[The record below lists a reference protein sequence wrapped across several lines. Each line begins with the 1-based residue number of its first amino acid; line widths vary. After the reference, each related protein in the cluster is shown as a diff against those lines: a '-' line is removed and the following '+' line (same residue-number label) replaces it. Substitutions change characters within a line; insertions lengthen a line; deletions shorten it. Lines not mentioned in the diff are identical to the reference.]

1 MIYIFHRSSYIGSGG
16 GDDQGELLGHHGPPP
31 EQSSYLNDNDIA
43 EEAPRQEEIT
53 TLNAEQYS
61 DIENVDTE
69 SLHVQQ
75 NNRRNLMRGRNQI
88 SLEHQTIISEEES
101 LVPTLSPTTQLHK
114 HTLYEIQPKPNGWED
129 NTMGFYDIRHYLR
142 CSHYTHNPD
151 RPLPTE
157 EYWNYLKEAYKMYVD
172 SDLVF
177 DDIVPSTI
185 GYK

>member
-1 MIYIFHRSSYIGSGG
+1 MKESYLDIYMV
-16 GDDQGELLGHHGPPP
+16 HGPPP

-53 TLNAEQYS
+53 TLNAEQS
-61 DIENVDTE
+61 FDIENVDNE
-69 SLHVQQ
+69 SLHEQQ
-75 NNRRNLMRGRNQI
+75 NNGRNLIRRRNQT
-88 SLEHQTIISEEES
+88 SLEHQIIISEEVES
-101 LVPTLSPTTQLHK
+101 LLPTLSPTTQLHK

-129 NTMGFYDIRHYLR
+129 NTMGFYDIRNYLR

-185 GYK
+185 GYE

>member
-16 GDDQGELLGHHGPPP
+16 GDEGELLGHHGPPP

-61 DIENVDTE
+61 DIENVDNE
-69 SLHVQQ
+69 PLHEQQ
-75 NNRRNLMRGRNQI
+75 NNGRNLIRRRNQT
-88 SLEHQTIISEEES
+88 SLEHQIIISEEVES
-101 LVPTLSPTTQLHK
+101 LLPTLSPTTQLHK

-157 EYWNYLKEAYKMYVD
+157 EYWDYLKAAYKTYVD

-185 GYK
+185 GYE